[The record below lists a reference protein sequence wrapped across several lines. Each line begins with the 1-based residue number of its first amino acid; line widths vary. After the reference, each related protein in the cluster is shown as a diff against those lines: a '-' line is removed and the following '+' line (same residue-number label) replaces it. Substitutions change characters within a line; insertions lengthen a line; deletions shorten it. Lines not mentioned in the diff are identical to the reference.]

1 MSVAVAEKVVCVTG
15 GAGYIA
21 SWLVKLLLL
30 RGYTV
35 KATLRNPDDPKKTEH
50 LLALE
55 GAKER
60 LHLFKANLLEEG
72 SFDSIVEG
80 CEGVFHTAS
89 PVLLEVTDPKVHP
102 I

>member
-1 MSVAVAEKVVCVTG
+1 MQSEDG
-15 GAGYIA
+15 
-21 SWLVKLLLL
+21 LVFHSII
-30 RGYTV
+30 YST
-35 KATLRNPDDPKKTEH
+35 DDPTKTEH

-60 LHLFKANLLEEG
+60 LHLFKADLLEEG